1 MGSTMNDLVT
11 YIRAIHRQAGPAI
24 LVRQQSEQHSEQD
37 ESGTLTHHRQTHY
50 WFANGVVI
58 CHQLELDEEPSPQV
72 CPECWISYRVVA
84 SPIPITPERKLF
96 HNPCQEAFWL
106 KMQEITPA
114 D

>member
-1 MGSTMNDLVT
+1 MNDLVT

-24 LVRQQSEQHSEQD
+24 IIRQQSEQHSEQD

-58 CHQLELDEEPSPQV
+58 CHQLELDEESSPQL
-72 CPECWISYRVVA
+72 CPECWISYRVVT
-84 SPIPITPERKLF
+84 SPISITPARKLF

-106 KMQEITPA
+106 KMQQITPA
-114 D
+114 G